1 MLVYNPP
8 KNKITDLSNF
18 KYKLFY
24 FTCSYCSYDKECF
37 CSINFDKFV
46 DKKSNKKHNNLI
58 LQKFYKFTTKG

>member
-18 KYKLFY
+18 KYELFY
-24 FTCSYCSYDKECF
+24 FSCSYCSYDKECF

-46 DKKSNKKHNNLI
+46 DKKLNKKHNN
-58 LQKFYKFTTKG
+58 